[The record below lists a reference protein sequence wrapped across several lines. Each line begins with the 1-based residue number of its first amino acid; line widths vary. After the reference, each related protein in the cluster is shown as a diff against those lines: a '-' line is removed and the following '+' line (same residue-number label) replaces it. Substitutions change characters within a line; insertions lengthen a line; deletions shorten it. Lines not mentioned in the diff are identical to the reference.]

1 MVVNYSICDSVESY
15 RSRLNLRKKQKY
27 NNLVPNS
34 KRRELELNVTE
45 HNPLQSVKVR
55 DGRRGAEPMHL

>member
-1 MVVNYSICDSVESY
+1 MFRFC
-15 RSRLNLRKKQKY
+15 RKLCYVKSTKY

-34 KRRELELNVTE
+34 KRRELKLNVTE

-55 DGRRGAEPMHL
+55 DGRRGAESMHL